1 MTSDPAVARVAEL
14 VADARHVFV
23 LTGAGMSTESGVPD
37 FRGPQG
43 LWTRDPHAAR
53 MFDLDAYRG
62 DRDLRVR
69 AWRMRMASEIRTAE
83 PNPGHRALTDW
94 DTAAR
99 RVTVATQNIDGLHQ
113 RGGSR
118 TVLEL
123 HGSYWESM
131 CLSCDE
137 RLPVEQTFRRVVEGD
152 EDPCCLTCGGILK
165 TGTVAFGQALPS
177 ATWTAA
183 VAAADSADLA
193 IAIGSTLAVQP
204 AASLCDVAVR
214 SGAPLVIVNSDP
226 TPYDSTATAVLRGR
240 IGEVLP
246 AVSSHVAASH

>member
-1 MTSDPAVARVAEL
+1 MTEAAEL
-14 VADARHVFV
+14 VAGARHVFV

-37 FRGPQG
+37 FRGPNG

-53 MFDLDAYRG
+53 MFDLDAYRS

-69 AWRMRMASEIRTAE
+69 AWRMRMASEIRDAE
-83 PNPGHRALTDW
+83 PNRGHRALADW
-94 DTAAR
+94 QAADR
-99 RVTVATQNIDGLHQ
+99 RATVATQNIDGLHQ
-113 RGGSR
+113 RAGSS

-137 RLPVEQTFRRVVEGD
+137 RLPVEQTFQRVMDGD
-152 EDPCCLTCGGILK
+152 EDPACLNCGGILK
-165 TGTVAFGQALPS
+165 TGTVAFGQSLPRD
-177 ATWTAA
+177 TWQSA
-183 VAAADSADLA
+183 VAAAAEADVALA
-193 IAIGSTLAVQP
+193 VGTTLAVHP

-226 TPYDSTATAVLRGR
+226 TPYDAVATVVLRGR
-240 IGEVLP
+240 IGHVLP
-246 AVSSHVAASH
+246 TISPGPTARG